1 MPNKRLASLL
11 ILLALLASVAGN
23 AIAQEATEE
32 PEPLEASTATELT
45 EETVLSEVIVQ
56 HPEGWVAIQDG
67 TGAIIISNVD
77 VMNATVDTIPD
88 DALFGQ
94 VIFVGTNIIE
104 GEEDVTATTVLEMI
118 RPEEDAELPIEQLEE
133 DDARTVAKIDRSTE
147 DTDGIIYSML
157 LNDDIFVVVAVTAN
171 PGRVEEYE
179 ETLVNIIRGFE
190 LDINSSIPEE
200 AAALYEGIP
209 QSVNEDGFPVLGD
222 PDAPAE
228 IVEISSF
235 DCPACGQFHALI
247 LPELI
252 ETIANGEARF
262 VYVPIFGT
270 GSLPGG
276 MNAAQAA
283 LCAAEQDSF
292 WTYHSALFSWQQYGN
307 LAFIGERLTDG
318 AEALSLDTAA
328 FEECL
333 AGEGKAD
340 VVTAA
345 LEYARSIPSFTGTP
359 TILVNGEPVNTSVD
373 AILAAVSGADDSE
386 E

>member
-1 MPNKRLASLL
+1 M
-11 ILLALLASVAGN
+11 ILLALLASVAGS
-23 AIAQEATEE
+23 AIAQEETEE
-32 PEPLEASTATELT
+32 PEPLEVSTATELT
-45 EETVLSEVIVQ
+45 EETVLSEVIIQ

-67 TGAIIISNVD
+67 TGAIIVSNVD

-88 DALFGQ
+88 DAIFGQ

-104 GEEDVTATTVLEMI
+104 EEEYDAATIIELI
-118 RPEEDAELPIEQLEE
+118 RPEEDADLPIDLLEE
-133 DDARTVAKIDRSTE
+133 DDSRTVAKIDRSTE
-147 DTDGIIYSML
+147 DTDGVIYSMV

-171 PGRVEEYE
+171 PGRVATYE
-179 ETLVNIIRGFE
+179 ETLVNIIRGFA
-190 LDINSSIPEE
+190 LDIDSSLPEE

-209 QSVNEDGFPVLGD
+209 QSVNEEGFPVLGD

-247 LPELI
+247 LPELL

-283 LCAAEQDSF
+283 LCAGEQDSF
-292 WTYHSALFSWQQYGN
+292 WTYHSAVFSWQQYGN
-307 LAFIGERLTDG
+307 LAFIGERLVGG
-318 AEALSLDTAA
+318 ADALSLDTDA

-333 AGEGKAD
+333 LDQEIAD
-340 VVTAA
+340 VVTAGF
-345 LEYARSIPSFTGTP
+345 EYARSIPSFTGTP